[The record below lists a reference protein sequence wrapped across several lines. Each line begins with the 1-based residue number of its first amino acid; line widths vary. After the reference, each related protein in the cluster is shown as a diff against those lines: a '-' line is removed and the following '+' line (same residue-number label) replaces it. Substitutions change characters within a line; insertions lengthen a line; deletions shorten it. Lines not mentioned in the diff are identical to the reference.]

1 MKKSKE
7 YTSTFNKGGK
17 RMAKKLKLGKNK
29 ILLGV
34 CSGIAEYLD
43 IDSAIIRILWVL
55 GTIVS
60 IGFGILLYLVF
71 WLIMRSNK

>member
-1 MKKSKE
+1 MK
-7 YTSTFNKGGK
+7 
-17 RMAKKLKLGKNK
+17 KKLKLGKNK